1 MSGQVT
7 NPGQA
12 GGTTPTDAPARA
24 GIVLIALIVGA
35 LVCNINLSVAN
46 VALPDIS
53 ASLGASQTQLTLIA
67 VGCTLGLAMSVLY
80 LGALGDRYGR
90 KRMLMLGMLITLPLA
105 FVSAWSP
112 NPEILIASRVL
123 TGMAAGMAYPTTLA
137 LITAL
142 WAAGPKRTRAIAM
155 WSAVSAGAAMVGP
168 VIAGWLLEHVWWG
181 SIFLIVVPV
190 AVAGLLLVGPFV
202 PAHVNESKDRV
213 DHLGGVISVAMIA
226 LLVLGISTISS
237 PNSTTTSLLMLAG
250 SVVLIAIFAW
260 HERRT
265 ANPLY
270 DLHYAAR
277 RLFWVPAVSGM
288 IVFGSLMGSMFIGQ
302 QFMQNVLGYDTLSAG
317 LAILPATVGLML
329 VAKRSAVL
337 IAAHGSRVTLLLG
350 FAFLIPGFLLM
361 LIVWKEG
368 TSYLWVG
375 LVYLLIGMGAGL
387 ALTPASQSLTASVP
401 VNRVGMAS
409 GTSDLQRDLGGS
421 IMQAVMGSLLTIG
434 YASALSSA
442 IASSPDASDVTA
454 STKAALQ
461 LSYASAEQVAQ
472 QYPQYSSQIIEA
484 ARTSFL
490 DGANWAYAAGTV
502 AAIIG
507 ALLVAL
513 CFPKKQGELDLAAT
527 YRQQDASVT
536 SG

>member
-1 MSGQVT
+1 
-7 NPGQA
+7 
-12 GGTTPTDAPARA
+12 
-24 GIVLIALIVGA
+24 
-35 LVCNINLSVAN
+35 
-46 VALPDIS
+46 
-53 ASLGASQTQLTLIA
+53 
-67 VGCTLGLAMSVLY
+67 
-80 LGALGDRYGR
+80 
-90 KRMLMLGMLITLPLA
+90 
-105 FVSAWSP
+105 
-112 NPEILIASRVL
+112 
-123 TGMAAGMAYPTTLA
+123 
-137 LITAL
+137 
-142 WAAGPKRTRAIAM
+142 
-155 WSAVSAGAAMVGP
+155 
-168 VIAGWLLEHVWWG
+168 
-181 SIFLIVVPV
+181 
-190 AVAGLLLVGPFV
+190 
-202 PAHVNESKDRV
+202 
-213 DHLGGVISVAMIA
+213 
-226 LLVLGISTISS
+226 
-237 PNSTTTSLLMLAG
+237 
-250 SVVLIAIFAW
+250 
-260 HERRT
+260 
-265 ANPLY
+265 
-270 DLHYAAR
+270 
-277 RLFWVPAVSGM
+277 
-288 IVFGSLMGSMFIGQ
+288 
-302 QFMQNVLGYDTLSAG
+302 